1 MGIRLSRLLSRLFD
15 YPLKSSRPDIITCH
29 QSGSGSSTKGKSDYD
44 LVVEEFTKRLLEK
57 RQQNRSIINN
67 ESWEEREF
75 LVRLPG
81 WNESTVG
88 YLHSLFLSFYKEKE
102 KMLDLRGL

>member
-1 MGIRLSRLLSRLFD
+1 MGIRLSRLLSRIFD
-15 YPLKSSRPDIITCH
+15 YPLKSNRPDIITCH
-29 QSGSGSSTKGKSDYD
+29 QSGIDNTTRGKSDYD

-57 RQQNRSIINN
+57 RQQNRSSINGK
-67 ESWEEREF
+67 SWEEREF
-75 LVRLPG
+75 LLKFPG

-88 YLHSLFLSFYKEKE
+88 YLHSLFLSCYNQKD

>member
-1 MGIRLSRLLSRLFD
+1 MGIRLSRLLNRIFD
-15 YPLKSSRPDIITCH
+15 YPLKSRRPDIITCH
-29 QSGSGSSTKGKSDYD
+29 ESGIDNCLRSKTNYD

-57 RQQNRSIINN
+57 RLQNRSSIDGGT
-67 ESWEEREF
+67 WEEREF
-75 LVRLPG
+75 LVRFPG

-88 YLHSLFLSFYKEKE
+88 YLHSLFLSFYDQEE